1 MNRRPLAHIVLI
13 CTGITAVHSN
23 ASAQD
28 TKFSTTVNVNGVSE
42 YRFRGLSLSNK
53 NPALQGSVSFQY
65 GNLSGGVWGSTL
77 SNKVAGADTEIDLY
91 ASYNIPINANWSASV
106 GGTAYLYAGG
116 GGLDYGEVNSSL
128 TYSQGPVSATLGA
141 AYVPEQSNTGSND
154 NIYLFSSGSYSLTQ
168 NLSLLG
174 SLAFEDGA
182 FGTEKW
188 DWSLGTSWSFKQFSF
203 QVSYI
208 DTNVSG
214 IGSAAVV
221 GSVGV
226 SF

>member
-1 MNRRPLAHIVLI
+1 MV
-13 CTGITAVHSN
+13 SN
-23 ASAQD
+23 GSAIAQD
-28 TKFSTTVNVNGVSE
+28 TTLSTSVNVTGVSE

-53 NPALQGSVSFQY
+53 KPALQGSVSFQY
-65 GNLSGGVWGSTL
+65 GNLSGGVWASSL
-77 SNKVAGADTEIDLY
+77 SKRVAGANAEVDLY
-91 ASYNIPINANWSASV
+91 ASYNIPLSKNWSASV
-106 GGTAYLYAGG
+106 GGIAYLYAGG

-128 TYSQGPVSATLGA
+128 TYNQGPVSATFGA
-141 AYVPEQSNTGSND
+141 AYVPEQSNTSSAD

-168 NLSLLG
+168 NFSLLG

-188 DWSLGTSWSFKQFSF
+188 DWSLGTSWTFKQLSF

-208 DTNVSG
+208 DTNVQG
-214 IGSAAVV
+214 NGSAAVV